1 MRERIIFIARYYFSL
16 VALAA
21 IYKAIFLLADSGE
34 EPLSVID
41 SFSVIY
47 YGLQHDL
54 AVAGYFTSIPLLVAI
69 GTIVCRLPLR
79 RFLARFG
86 ADIS

>member
-34 EPLSVID
+34 
-41 SFSVIY
+41 
-47 YGLQHDL
+47 
-54 AVAGYFTSIPLLVAI
+54 
-69 GTIVCRLPLR
+69 
-79 RFLARFG
+79 
-86 ADIS
+86 